1 MQNCLMLLFT
11 DFHPLCTFYDA
22 VLSKMEQFLPA
33 LAKNS
38 GATAKL
44 KAADQMVWV
53 GLINAC
59 RNQAEEIIMSEIIYS

>member
-1 MQNCLMLLFT
+1 
-11 DFHPLCTFYDA
+11 
-22 VLSKMEQFLPA
+22 MEQFLPA